1 MDIDPALCEAVW
13 PGGRATL
20 QPRAM
25 QVLVVLARAR
35 GAVVSRDRLVAEC
48 WAGRSVG
55 SDAVHRILHLLRQ
68 LSERSDRCGFS
79 VETVARVGYRLIVDP
94 VRTPARSADPSPL
107 LAVLAFDDLT
117 DDPALGYFS
126 DGVSEEIL
134 HTVSRTVGVKVVGR
148 SSSFALRGPDKTA
161 PRVAELLGATHYLDG
176 SVRRGGAH
184 VRVGAELVET
194 ATQTRLWSGHF
205 DRPLTDVLALQDDI
219 AAAVAEAL
227 NLAFSPS
234 PALGPIDPVAFDL
247 YLRARD
253 PGRSRL
259 WPETDLLEQ
268 AVARA
273 PRFATA
279 WALLAYARA
288 LRLRWGSGEVSAARR
303 AEAEQAARTALD
315 LDPNAGTAYL
325 ALSIIE
331 PICGAFARQR
341 VLSDLA
347 LAAAP
352 HDGLVLAYA
361 GGRNDILGL
370 HRRAFVQ
377 IAQAYTS
384 DPHSW
389 GWYYAY
395 MLEAVGRRGEAWSVY
410 DRDMVRYRDSGG
422 LIANAMRSALEA
434 GEWDRYDRIV
444 AGTPPA
450 LLAAPIPT
458 AVARMA
464 ASVRQWSPAVA
475 AAALERLR
483 REAAERDIV
492 SPTRAGLFAAQG
504 HCDEVYDI
512 LKGVSF
518 AALFTPEGR
527 LARGELGLNVLFSP
541 TWRALR
547 EDVRF
552 VALCARLGFV
562 DFWIAHDEWP
572 DCVAETAPFYDFK
585 AEAQRLARP

>member
-1 MDIDPALCEAVW
+1 MNIDPALREAVW

-25 QVLVVLARAR
+25 QVLIVLADAK
-35 GAVVSRDRLVAEC
+35 GAVVSRDQLVARC
-48 WAGRSVG
+48 WGGRAVG
-55 SDAVHRILHLLRQ
+55 SDAVHRVVHLLRQ
-68 LSERSDRCGFS
+68 LSESSECCGFS
-79 VETVARVGYRLIVDP
+79 VDTVARVGYRLIAAPDHAPITPVDP
-94 VRTPARSADPSPL
+94 APL

-117 DDPALGYFS
+117 DDPTLSFFS

-148 SSSFALRGPDKTA
+148 ASSFALRGPDKAA
-161 PRVAELLGATHYLDG
+161 PRVAALLGATHYLDG
-176 SVRRGGAH
+176 SVRRGGDQ

-194 ATQTRLWSGHF
+194 ATQTRLWSGHL

-234 PALGPIDPVAFDL
+234 PALGPIDPVAFYL

-259 WPETDLLEQ
+259 WPEVDLLEQ
-268 AVARA
+268 AVARV

-288 LRLRWGSGEVSAARR
+288 LRLRWGSGDVAARR
-303 AEAEQAARTALD
+303 AEAEHAARTALD
-315 LDPNAGTAYL
+315 LDPNVGTAYL
-325 ALSIIE
+325 ALSLVE

-341 VLSDLA
+341 ALSDRA
-347 LAAAP
+347 LAANP

-361 GGRNDILGL
+361 GGRDDILGL
-370 HRRAFVQ
+370 HRRAFAQ
-377 IAQAYTS
+377 IAQAYTA

-395 MLEAVGRRGEAWSVY
+395 MLEAVGRRDEAWRVY

-422 LIANAMRSALEA
+422 LVANAMRSALEA

-444 AGTPPA
+444 AATPPT

-464 ASVRQWSPAVA
+464 EFVRHWSPAVA
-475 AAALERLR
+475 ATALERLR

-492 SPTRAGLFAAQG
+492 SPTRAGLIAAQG
-504 HCDEVYDI
+504 HREEVYDI

-572 DCVAETAPFYDFK
+572 DSVAETATFYDFK
-585 AEAQRLARP
+585 AEALRLARA